1 MSDYKIP
8 LQECCDVTP
17 LDYEQYELRFDH
29 YIADERTG
37 KRIRLEEPLVIK
49 SVVAISSVHSSAY
62 VKNEIIER
70 MISELTWKLRE
81 GET

>member
-1 MSDYKIP
+1 MSDEK
-8 LQECCDVTP
+8 LVECCDVTP

-49 SVVAISSVHSSAY
+49 SVVAMTRLHSSAY

-70 MISELTWKLRE
+70 MISELYRKLKKS
-81 GET
+81 GDN